1 VAVKSS
7 AKAAKRSPAKPR
19 AASSAGRRATRSAQP
34 EAPAQHEGARVRT
47 FNRRLLKASESL
59 AHELLLDIIRRDL
72 KPGDRLPRE
81 SEMIASFE
89 VSRATVREAL
99 RILEINGLVS
109 MRTGPNGGPSV
120 RQPSPSDFGRALSL
134 FLQAERI
141 TLQEILEARCLLEP
155 AIARDATV
163 RQEPAFIARV
173 EDLMSRGRTVDIDDD
188 EAYVRLTREFHEL
201 MASSASNRVFTL
213 FGLGLLSMFVGT
225 MERAIFPP
233 GERRAVILEHER
245 ILQAILK
252 RQADRAEKLMRVHM
266 DHFLDGIARRQP
278 DTYRKLIRW
287 I

>member
-1 VAVKSS
+1 MASAVPRRNGGRK
-7 AKAAKRSPAKPR
+7 PA
-19 AASSAGRRATRSAQP
+19 
-34 EAPAQHEGARVRT
+34 EGAQVVPRVRT
-47 FNRRLLKASESL
+47 LNRRLLKASETL
-59 AHELLLDIIRRDL
+59 AHELLDIIRRDL

-81 SEMIASFE
+81 TEMIAAFE

-99 RILEINGLVS
+99 RILEINGLLS
-109 MRTGPNGGPSV
+109 MRTGPNGGPTV

-141 TLQEILEARCLLEP
+141 TLQEILEARRFLEP
-155 AIARDATV
+155 AIVRDATK
-163 RQEPAFIARV
+163 RREPAFIARV
-173 EDLMSRGRTVDIDDD
+173 RELAARGREVDINDD

-201 MASSASNRVFTL
+201 MASSAENRVFTL
-213 FGLGLLSMFVGT
+213 FGLGLLSMFVGN

-233 GERRAVILEHER
+233 EERRDVIAEHEK
-245 ILQAILK
+245 ILLAILG
-252 RQADRAEKLMRVHM
+252 RQADKAEKLMRSHM

>member
-1 VAVKSS
+1 MALPPRRKPVTRKTAKVVA
-7 AKAAKRSPAKPR
+7 AD
-19 AASSAGRRATRSAQP
+19 AT
-34 EAPAQHEGARVRT
+34 RVRT
-47 FNRRLLKASESL
+47 LNRRLLKASEAL
-59 AHELLLDIIRRDL
+59 AHELLLDIVRRNL

-81 SEMIASFE
+81 SEMIAGFE

-109 MRTGPNGGPSV
+109 MHTGPNGGPAV
-120 RQPSPSDFGRALSL
+120 RQPNPSDFGRALSV

-141 TLQEILEARCLLEP
+141 TLQEVLEARRFLEP
-155 AIARDATV
+155 AIVRDAT
-163 RQEPAFIARV
+163 RRRDPAFIARV
-173 EDLMSRGRTVDIDDD
+173 RDLVARGREVAVDDD

-201 MASSASNRVFTL
+201 MASSAENRVFTL
-213 FGLGLLSMFVGT
+213 FGLGLLSLFVGS

-233 GERRAVILEHER
+233 GERRAVILEHEK
-245 ILQAILK
+245 ILQAILR
-252 RQADRAEKLMRVHM
+252 RQADRAEQLMRTHM